1 MPVPH
6 LVLILLCGGY
16 VTGAALGWGS
26 EFVARIMG
34 DFGLSVAAL
43 LAAASCL
50 WYARTR
56 AGELRPAWALFG
68 ASSIMMGLG
77 NAIWGWYEVVLQV
90 PVPETS
96 LADVCFLLYAPL
108 SIIGLLVLAKRPV
121 TRAGWVCLALDA
133 WLIGGSL
140 LTLSWS
146 VALAHTAHWQG
157 ETVARA
163 AVALAY
169 PLLDIAL
176 VSMVLVLHVRRSAAQ
191 RSAIN
196 TAIGALAVTVL
207 CDALFTS
214 PLLRERYSSGQL
226 LDAGWFAGS
235 LLLACAPWVTRRAS
249 GSAPAEG
256 RRRVAQLSRPLAG
269 SLTALTP
276 YLAAAV
282 CTLSILI
289 TTVSGRQV
297 DRVVVFT
304 ACAVVLALLVRQ
316 GIMLMEN
323 VSLTRE
329 LVQKESHFR
338 SLVQGSSD
346 VIMFAD
352 ADGRLSYVSPAA
364 AGVYGQDADLLI
376 DSELSSLIHPD
387 DLGRV
392 LHELRRFQSPS
403 AAREPATRIE
413 CRVRHGGGRWLNVE
427 SSVNRYQGGLIF
439 NSRDVTE
446 RVRLQ
451 AQLQH
456 SASHDALT
464 DLPNRALFT
473 ERVRLALGGGR
484 GGDPDAAV
492 LFIDLDG
499 FKEVNDSVGHQA
511 GDDLLVQA
519 AHRLRDAVRA
529 GDTTARLGG
538 DEFAALVLGDP
549 GAGPPRERRVLEIA
563 ERVRAALSRPYRVD
577 DQEVRVSA
585 SIGVAFA
592 DPGSTP
598 AAVMRNA
605 DRAMYRAKQTGK
617 ARVELYLPQPRGEAA
632 PGQGQGRPPRDG
644 APSTAGGRFDP
655 GGSGRG
661 AGRGRGGPAGPAPRS
676 SPARYASI
684 STNEPSAAHPA
695 LRPGR
700 AERTRPPVPPGS
712 PAHPQE
718 PGPPPVREPEEQPPP
733 PREAGFRLPRRSRR
747 SGSADREAEPGIAPR
762 PDRESAAAPAGG
774 LANEAG
780 LRRSAGV
787 ETAAAG
793 EAPAT
798 GPESATLSSRAAAVR
813 APSTREAG
821 PRVPHQ
827 AGPRVPR
834 QIGPGATDPGVPTP
848 TGGGAAAAPSAGR
861 SAEVRLPRETRAGTG
876 QGAEAVPEAAGR
888 QAAGVLLHQP
898 VVELL
903 DGRLVALCALDR
915 RRSPRRRPGRIGG
928 RDAPAEPAADGIHWL
943 LEAALAEAGARHRQG
958 LTVPVSVRVPA
969 GRLTD
974 RALGPSSVEALL
986 ARHQVPAQTL
996 TLELPEAQPV
1006 LAADEPRR
1014 RVTDLGHLGIGIAVG
1029 GLGSGATPPDALHR
1043 LPVNLVRLDRDLT
1056 DGLLDSPPRRT
1067 IAAALLRMVTDL
1079 GIVSLADGVDRPE
1092 QAVALRSLG
1101 CRRAQGLAF
1110 CEPLESA
1117 RLRRVL
1123 RRGRLPLP
1131 PGHATASTPTPP
1143 L

>member
-1 MPVPH
+1 MRVAWTNHRTRGLTGRRLPFGVPAPQ
-6 LVLILLCGGY
+6 LVLILLCSGY

-26 EFVARIMG
+26 EYVARIMG
-34 DFGLSVAAL
+34 DFGLSAAAL
-43 LAAASCL
+43 AAAASCL

-56 AGELRPAWALFG
+56 AGEFRPAWALFG
-68 ASSIMMGLG
+68 ASSLMMGLG

-90 PVPETS
+90 PVPDTS
-96 LADVCFLLYAPL
+96 FADICFLLYAPL

-146 VALAHTAHWQG
+146 VALAHTARWQG

-176 VSMVLVLHVRRSAAQ
+176 VSMVLVLHFRRSAAQ

-196 TAIGALAVTVL
+196 TAIGALATTVL

-235 LLLACAPWVTRRAS
+235 LLLACAPWVACRAS
-249 GSAPAEG
+249 GSVPADG

-269 SLTALTP
+269 SLAALTP

-282 CTLSILI
+282 CTLSILVTI
-289 TTVSGRQV
+289 VSGRQV

-316 GIMLMEN
+316 GIMLMDN

-329 LVQKESHFR
+329 LAQQESHFR

-346 VIMFAD
+346 VIMFAA

-376 DSELSSLIHPD
+376 GNELSSLIHPD

-392 LHELRRFQSPS
+392 RHELDRFQSPS
-403 AAREPATRIE
+403 AAREPTTRIE
-413 CRVRHGGGRWLNVE
+413 CRVRHGAGRWLNVE

-511 GDDLLVQA
+511 GDELLVRA

-549 GAGPPRERRVLEIA
+549 GGGPPPRERRVLEIA
-563 ERVRAALSRPYRVD
+563 ERVRVALSRPYRVD
-577 DQEVRVSA
+577 DQEVRVGA
-585 SIGVAFA
+585 SIGVAFVE
-592 DPGSTP
+592 PGTTP

-605 DRAMYRAKQTGK
+605 DRAMYRAKQAGK
-617 ARVELYLPQPRGEAA
+617 ARVELHLPQSRGEVAPGAGQGPGLPPRG
-632 PGQGQGRPPRDG
+632 G
-644 APSTAGGRFDP
+644 APSATGGRRDAGGA
-655 GGSGRG
+655 GRG
-661 AGRGRGGPAGPAPRS
+661 AGRGLGGPAGPAPRS
-676 SPARYASI
+676 APTRYASI
-684 STNEPSAAHPA
+684 STTEPSAAHP
-695 LRPGR
+695 
-700 AERTRPPVPPGS
+700 PPRGTS
-712 PAHPQE
+712 GPAHPTA
-718 PGPPPVREPEEQPPP
+718 PASGPPAEPPTGRETETDPPP
-733 PREAGFRLPRRSRR
+733 PREAGSGAQPLPRREAVVGAPSVRDVGPRSPRR
-747 SGSADREAEPGIAPR
+747 TGALTPSDRETE
-762 PDRESAAAPAGG
+762 
-774 LANEAG
+774 
-780 LRRSAGV
+780 GV
-787 ETAAAG
+787 
-793 EAPAT
+793 
-798 GPESATLSSRAAAVR
+798 
-813 APSTREAG
+813 APSTESGARPRPARAVRV
-821 PRVPHQ
+821 RVPHQ
-827 AGPRVPR
+827 AGERTAADRDAGAGAGIGPEVVVAAGSSPAAEARVPR
-834 QIGPGATDPGVPTP
+834 Q
-848 TGGGAAAAPSAGR
+848 APSDG
-861 SAEVRLPRETRAGTG
+861 
-876 QGAEAVPEAAGR
+876 EAVPGAAGR
-888 QAAGVLLHQP
+888 QADVVLLHQP
-898 VVELL
+898 VVELA
-903 DGRLVALCALDR
+903 DGRLVAVCAL
-915 RRSPRRRPGRIGG
+915 PRRRPPHGRAALPRRGR
-928 RDAPAEPAADGIHWL
+928 RDAPAADGIGWL

-974 RALGPSSVEALL
+974 RALGPGSVEALL
-986 ARHQVPAQTL
+986 AQHQVPAQTL

-1006 LAADEPRR
+1006 LAAEEPRR
-1014 RVTDLGHLGIGIAVG
+1014 RLTDLGHLGIGIAVG

-1043 LPVNLVRLDRDLT
+1043 LPVNLVRLDRELT

-1079 GIVSLADGVDRPE
+1079 GLVSLADGVDRPE

-1110 CEPLESA
+1110 CEPVESG
-1117 RLRRVL
+1117 RLCRLLRRS
-1123 RRGRLPLP
+1123 RLPVP
-1131 PGHATASTPTPP
+1131 SGPAKAAVSPTQP